1 MMRPRALMKSWCVS
15 SSKCSRSALVPH
27 HDFSTEAPS
36 AIVARIKEASE
47 SSNGE
52 DLFNSA
58 KVLAN
63 LVTDSA
69 YLTACKRL
77 FGLIKVHAPA
87 HLAETAKLFALNRSP
102 FEGPYLHLLSEL
114 DRTAVMAQGLADF
127 VANRRDRKSTRLNSS
142 HLGIS

>member
-1 MMRPRALMKSWCVS
+1 MTRPRALMKIWCVN

-36 AIVARIKEASE
+36 AIVARIKEATASFD
-47 SSNGE
+47 GE

-63 LVTDSA
+63 LVADGA
-69 YLTACKRL
+69 YRTTCKRL

-87 HLAETAKLFALNRSP
+87 HLTETAKLFALNLSP
-102 FEGPYLHLLSEL
+102 LAGPYLHLLSHL
-114 DRTAVMAQGLADF
+114 HRPAVTAPRSPALVP
-127 VANRRDRKSTRLNSS
+127 N
-142 HLGIS
+142 